1 MKASVRAIAAAA
13 LAVAASSGFAAD
25 NLTLNV
31 TANVAAVCNLT
42 LSGPMAFGT
51 LDPTSTADATASVTA
66 SYKCTKG
73 TVVSSFTV
81 NGGISG
87 SYGGTMTG
95 ASTGP
100 DSIGY
105 TIEWTNPTA
114 YTGLGLGAVTAK
126 TVTLSGTV
134 PNANFVNVKPD
145 SYAGSVGIAV
155 NY

>member
-1 MKASVRAIAAAA
+1 
-13 LAVAASSGFAAD
+13 
-25 NLTLNV
+25 
-31 TANVAAVCNLT
+31 
-42 LSGPMAFGT
+42 
-51 LDPTSTADATASVTA
+51 
-66 SYKCTKG
+66 
-73 TVVSSFTV
+73 
-81 NGGISG
+81 
-87 SYGGTMTG
+87 
-95 ASTGP
+95 TGP